1 MIDQQS
7 VERAAQR
14 FQLPEGS
21 FERLELRRDRK
32 RRNQRIRAGVV
43 GIAIAV
49 VVGWWGIHTITSTAP
64 KPADPSEKF
73 GIFAPVAGRIV
84 FENDGRVQA
93 VDPDGPVDTEEGS
106 GVADEVVSTLVS
118 LNLQKGAPPGFSEIS
133 LFGWSGDG
141 TELLFARIQ
150 PYSSE
155 YPFPEAYLYVLHA
168 DGSETQLNKDPM
180 SLAEF
185 AAAISPDG
193 SRVAYAADG
202 LWVVDADG
210 GRPVHLADEGHAP
223 TFSPDGT
230 QVAYFIDG
238 NDENQVWVANAD
250 GSDAHEVL
258 ADDATV
264 LGAATGMQWSPAGG
278 RIALGAGA
286 WKGAEALA
294 IYTFAPDGSDF
305 TRVITGGESPYWS
318 PDGSQIAFTIPCEE
332 QPSASCPKG
341 SILRSQ
347 YDAQPELFGG
357 GAAGLAIADADGSNV
372 REFGY
377 ATSGP
382 WHPSASTQA
391 DETSPTPDESFARA
405 DGEVLSFGG
414 VTGFASQEYDRTG
427 DLGAVHPQ
435 TGQERVLVA
444 DLDKVRYAEWSAD
457 GRWVAYERHDGN
469 DIELWV
475 VGASREPRLIA
486 TGGYVFADG
495 SVGWTWSATGA
506 DLLWARRIGGSDS
519 IDRSKLTL
527 VDVETGET
535 TGLASIEGDVG
546 LEPAWSP
553 DGTRIALASDDGGV
567 YSVDVRSGDPTLLA
581 RLPKVDRESLADI
594 TWSPDGTHI
603 AVMNDRADGET
614 RLHMMNADGSDVRV
628 VADNYHPLG
637 IAWSPDGT
645 RLAFAKGVPVD
656 GTVEIWVAT
665 IDGAD
670 PTQIGFVPF
679 AGCTYDYMCGVT
691 WSPDGTQI
699 GFHKD
704 EAEDSVLAAD
714 GSGEAELIDH
724 LTYMSWAGG
733 RYGEG

>member
-73 GIFAPVAGRIV
+73 GIFAPVARRIV

-93 VDPDGPVDTEEGS
+93 VNPDGPVDTEEGP
-106 GVADEVVSTLVS
+106 GVADDVASTLVS
-118 LNLQKGAPPGFSEIS
+118 LDLRKGAPPGFGEIS
-133 LFGWSGDG
+133 VFGWSGDG
-141 TELLFARIQ
+141 TELLIARIQ

-155 YPFPEAYLYVLHA
+155 NPFPEAYLSVLHA
-168 DGSETQLNKDPM
+168 DGSETRLNKDPM

-210 GRPVHLADEGHAP
+210 GRPVHLADVGHAP

-230 QVAYFIDG
+230 QVAFFIDG
-238 NDENQVWVANAD
+238 NDVNQVWVANAD

-264 LGAATGMQWSPAGG
+264 LGAATGMQWSPAGD

-286 WKGAEALA
+286 SKGAEALA

-305 TRVITGGESPYWS
+305 TRAINGGGSPFWS
-318 PDGSQIAFTIPCEE
+318 PDGTQIAYTIPCEN
-332 QPSASCPKG
+332 QPTESCPEG

-347 YDAQPELFGG
+347 YDAHPNLFGG
-357 GAAGLAIADADGSNV
+357 GSAGLAIADADGSNV

-377 ATSGP
+377 GTSGP
-382 WHPSASTQA
+382 WHPGEPVQP
-391 DETSPTPDESFARA
+391 DETTLDESFERA
-405 DGEVLSFGG
+405 NGEVLSFDG
-414 VTGFASQEYDRTG
+414 VTSFASQEYDKFG
-427 DLGAVHPQ
+427 DLGAVNPE
-435 TGQERVLVA
+435 TGEERVLVA
-444 DLDKVRYAEWSAD
+444 NLDKVRYAEWSAD
-457 GRWVAYERHDGN
+457 GRWVAYERHDGS

-475 VGASREPRLIA
+475 AGASQEPRLIA
-486 TGGYVFADG
+486 TGGYLFADG
-495 SVGWTWSATGA
+495 SVGWAWSGTGA
-506 DLLWARRIGGSDS
+506 ELLWARRTGGSNT

-527 VDVETGET
+527 VDVETGEMDVL
-535 TGLASIEGDVG
+535 GSIDGDVG
-546 LEPAWSP
+546 LDPAWSP
-553 DGTRIALASDDGGV
+553 DGTRIALASEDGEV
-567 YSVDVRSGDPTLLA
+567 FSVDVRSGERSTLGQ
-581 RLPKVDRESLADI
+581 LPGENIDSVEEI
-594 TWSPDGTHI
+594 HWSPDGTHI
-603 AVMNDRADGET
+603 AVMSNRSDGET
-614 RLHMMNADGSDVRV
+614 RLDVMDDDGSNMRV

-637 IAWSPDGT
+637 LAWSPDGT
-645 RLAFAKGVPVD
+645 QLAFAKGVQAD
-656 GTVEIWVAT
+656 GTVEIWVASM
-665 IDGAD
+665 DRAD
-670 PTQIGFVPF
+670 PAQIGFVPLS
-679 AGCTYDYMCGVT
+679 GCAYDYRCGVT
-691 WSPDGTQI
+691 WSPDGSAV

-704 EAEDSVLAAD
+704 EAEDSAIAAD
-714 GSGEAELIDH
+714 GSGEVELIDD
-724 LTYMSWAGG
+724 LRYLSWDGG
-733 RYGEG
+733 SYGEA